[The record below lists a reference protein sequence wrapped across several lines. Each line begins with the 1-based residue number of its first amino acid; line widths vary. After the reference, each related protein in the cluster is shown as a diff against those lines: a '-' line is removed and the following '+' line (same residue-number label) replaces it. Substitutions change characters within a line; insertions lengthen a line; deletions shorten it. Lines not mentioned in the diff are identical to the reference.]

1 MMMKG
6 KGYIYALCALASTFA
21 VACGCT
27 KTPVVTREGE
37 TVTYR
42 PADTD
47 FCNPE
52 RGYYS
57 QYTVRFE
64 NGKTPKPISS
74 AVIEL
79 KRKSRQTLTM
89 SMFYLTDFMEG
100 DISSEALDIIRQ
112 SFKAHRDAG
121 MKTIVRFA
129 YKDNNDEASK
139 PYDPEVDIV
148 LRHVEQL
155 KPIFQENSDIIL
167 VFQAGFCGSWG
178 EWAYTT
184 HFNQS
189 LSNSEAYEPR
199 RKLIRALLDALPQD
213 RQVAVRTPM
222 LKFGLF
228 KTKLRDTITFETAYN
243 GSDLSRIA
251 GHNDCFI
258 SSSSD
263 WGTYGSKKDRVLWEK
278 ESAYTIMGGETCSG
292 DPTYCECARS
302 VKELETY
309 HWTYQ
314 NRGYH
319 SGTFKVWEDGL
330 CMDEIS
336 MRLGYRFVLDKAVFN
351 SDFKAGTTLTVSMY
365 LKNVGFA
372 ALANPRGME
381 FIIVDSETGD
391 KNVYKS
397 QIDPRRWAPGKETEV
412 TESLRLPSELQ
423 TGRKYALYLNLPDA
437 RETLHD
443 NPLYSIRL
451 ANKKLWNETTGYNK
465 LCDFIAK

>member
-1 MMMKG
+1 MKV
-6 KGYIYALCALASTFA
+6 KGYIYTLFVLPFA
-21 VACGCT
+21 CVLNCGCD
-27 KTPVVTREGE
+27 KEPVLTREAE

-42 PADTD
+42 PSKTN

-57 QYTVRFE
+57 QYTVRFSS
-64 NGKTPKPISS
+64 GKMPKAISS
-74 AVIEL
+74 SVISL
-79 KRKSRQTLTM
+79 NRRSCQTLTL

-100 DISSEALDIIRQ
+100 DISAAALDIIRQ
-112 SFKAHRDAG
+112 SFQAHRDAG

-148 LRHVEQL
+148 LRHVAQL
-155 KPIFQENSDIIL
+155 KPILQEYSDIIL
-167 VFQAGFCGSWG
+167 VLQAGFCGSWG
-178 EWAYTT
+178 EWAFTT

-189 LSNSEAYEPR
+189 LSNSAAYEPR
-199 RKLIRALLDALPQD
+199 RKLIYALLDAMPKD

-228 KTKLRDTITFETAYN
+228 KTKLRDTITVETAYD

-258 SSSSD
+258 SSGSD
-263 WGTYGSKKDRVLWEK
+263 WGTYGSNKDRALWKAET
-278 ESAYTIMGGETCSG
+278 AYTIMGGETCSG
-292 DPTYCECARS
+292 DATYCACSLSIEAM
-302 VKELETY
+302 EAY

-319 SGTFKVWEDGL
+319 SGTFKVWEAGQ

-336 MRLGYRFVLDKAVFN
+336 MRLGYRFVLDKADFY
-351 SDFKAGTTLTVSMY
+351 SDFKAGTNLTVSMSI
-365 LKNVGFA
+365 KNEGFA
-372 ALANPRGME
+372 ALANPRGLE
-381 FIIVDSETGD
+381 FIIVDPETGE
-391 KNVYKS
+391 KSVYKS
-397 QIDPRRWAPGKETEV
+397 NIDPRRWAAGRVAEV
-412 TESLRLPSELQ
+412 TETLHLPSTLQ
-423 TGRKYALYLNLPDA
+423 TGHKYALYLNLPDA
-437 RETLHD
+437 RATLHD

-451 ANKKLWNETTGYNK
+451 ANMKLWEESTGYNK